1 MELSPLLVVKI
12 IHLVD
17 RTDLF
22 KIGNLVYGRREI
34 VTSLYSGLE
43 GTDRQRRTVN
53 DGYSELAGLR
63 LSVSKLMAYGTF

>member
-43 GTDRQRRTVN
+43 GTDREEQFMT
-53 DGYSELAGLR
+53 GI
-63 LSVSKLMAYGTF
+63 VSWQVAVCQCQN